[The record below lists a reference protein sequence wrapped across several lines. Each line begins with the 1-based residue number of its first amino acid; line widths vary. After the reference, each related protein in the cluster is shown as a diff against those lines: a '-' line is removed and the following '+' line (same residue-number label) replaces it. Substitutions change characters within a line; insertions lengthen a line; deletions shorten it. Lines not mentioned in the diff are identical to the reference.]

1 MLWPFWIVSKLMTRL
16 GLIVAAGA
24 AGFGAGLL
32 MQARAE
38 HRTWAVVP
46 ADQERELPG
55 DDLIPLAD
63 MVETRTL
70 RVEAPPET
78 VWPWLVQMG
87 YGRGGWYSYDR
98 LDTDQ
103 PSADT
108 ILEEHQEL
116 AEGDLVPTH
125 PDGGFVAR
133 LVEPGKTLV
142 LYLDSEQL
150 RAQAEAAAE
159 ARSAEDE
166 PGEDTPAGLQAAGAM
181 SEMTMPDFRGSWTFV
196 LEPAPGG
203 ATRLIERMRLW
214 SGSGGPALRLGVPLF
229 GLGAF
234 LMTRKHMLGV
244 QARAE
249 RHARAQEA

>member
-1 MLWPFWIVSKLMTRL
+1 VLWPFWLVSKLMTRL
-16 GLIVAAGA
+16 GLIVAAGVAGFA
-24 AGFGAGLL
+24 AGLY

-38 HRTWAVVP
+38 QRTWAVVP
-46 ADQERELPG
+46 ADQGRELPG
-55 DDLIPLAD
+55 DDLIPVAD
-63 MVETRTL
+63 LIETRTL
-70 RVEAPPET
+70 RVEAPPEA

-103 PSADT
+103 PSAET

-116 AEGDLVPTH
+116 VEGDLVPTH
-125 PDGGFVAR
+125 PDGGFVVRA
-133 LVEPGKTLV
+133 VEPGKTLV

-159 ARSAEDE
+159 AQATSGGLAEDV
-166 PGEDTPAGLQAAGAM
+166 PAGMQAAGAV
-181 SEMTMPDFRGSWTFV
+181 SEMAMPDFRGSWTFV

-214 SGSGGPALRLGVPLF
+214 SGSGGPAEQLGLPLF

-244 QARAE
+244 RERAE